1 VLPAVAFLKGRE
13 AAERLRERHAQFGP
27 ALQLRAWLANELPAE
42 VVEQLLEIVAETDDQ
57 KAISSRLNLDFAAFG
72 RTLVDLGYP
81 PMNDEADFRRLFGA
95 YLAELASSIRARLRR
110 AFLPAWRAAA
120 PLDEYVSL
128 RTLEFI
134 PFDSQWPLQLEQLDR
149 ARVIAHAALD
159 VVAAANRKQVTS
171 RHADLTNL
179 VRAWCRKNGAQQPTG
194 AAAADAQQLVRE
206 LDQAGLM
213 DFEVIAP
220 GAWPALLRRVG
231 WWPANMP
238 PTEVLG
244 DLGLS
249 AEDLKHEEQ
258 EARELRLRAEVA
270 RRSVPFAGRAL
281 DTGSPEFILE
291 FENLADAAIAQSDDW
306 LTRSRV
312 ARLLQQEEAGK
323 PRPASSGG
331 GGGGTWRGQ
340 PSDATR
346 TFMGMASEWL
356 VWKLL
361 FRRHP
366 KEMSD
371 ECWVSSNREKFC
383 TGPAGDDSLGYD
395 FRVVTARHEYLYE
408 VKSAL
413 DAGGEFELTARELEV
428 AGSAREDRK
437 RRYRILYVPFVFDPT
452 RWMVLTLPNPAGT
465 KTRDQ
470 FRVVRSGSVR
480 YRFEQR

>member
-1 VLPAVAFLKGRE
+1 M
-13 AAERLRERHAQFGP
+13 
-27 ALQLRAWLANELPAE
+27 E
-42 VVEQLLEIVAETDDQ
+42 VVDQLLEIVAETDDQ
-57 KAISSRLNLDFAAFG
+57 KAIRLRLNLDFAAFG
-72 RTLVDLGYP
+72 RTLAELGYP
-81 PMNDEADFRRLFGA
+81 PMNDEADFHRLFSA
-95 YLAELASSIRARLRR
+95 YLAELAPSIRARLRR

-120 PLDEYVSL
+120 SLDEYVTL

-134 PFDSQWPLQLEQLDR
+134 QFDSQWPLQLEQLDR
-149 ARVIAHAALD
+149 AHVVAHANLAVEARLGADDPAVELKALD
-159 VVAAANRKQVTS
+159 VVAAANRKQVTA

-179 VRAWCRKNGAQQPTG
+179 MRAWCRKNGAQPPTG
-194 AAAADAQQLVRE
+194 AGAADAQQLVRE
-206 LDQAGLM
+206 LDQAGLL

-220 GAWPALLRRVG
+220 PALPALLRRQG

-238 PTEVLG
+238 TTEALS
-244 DLGLS
+244 DLGLT
-249 AEDLKHEEQ
+249 AEDLKYEEQ
-258 EARELRLRAEVA
+258 EARELRLKAEVA
-270 RRSVPFAGRAL
+270 RRSVPFAGRSL

-291 FENLADAAIAQSDDW
+291 FENLADTAIAQSDEW
-306 LTRSRV
+306 FTRSRV
-312 ARLLQQEEAGK
+312 ARLLHQEESGK
-323 PRPASSGG
+323 PRSGSGGG
-331 GGGGTWRGQ
+331 GGGGTWRNQ

-346 TFMGMASEWL
+346 TVMGMASEWL
-356 VWKLL
+356 AWKLL

-452 RWMVLTLPNPAGT
+452 RWMVMTLPNPVGI